1 MRKME
6 MRKNKSNSGK
16 RLNIK
21 WNIGAS
27 HCLYHVDGNFYERL
41 ERFPGALCDPD
52 GYILFKTKEDF
63 DSCSYLNIG
72 EKVNVNNR
80 AGCSSSIPGY
90 VRKN

>member
-52 GYILFKTKEDF
+52 GYILFESKEDF
-63 DSCSYLNIG
+63 ESCPYLNIK
-72 EKVNVNNR
+72 EKVNMK
-80 AGCSSSIPGY
+80 SSFGDISAIPGY
-90 VRKN
+90 IRGE